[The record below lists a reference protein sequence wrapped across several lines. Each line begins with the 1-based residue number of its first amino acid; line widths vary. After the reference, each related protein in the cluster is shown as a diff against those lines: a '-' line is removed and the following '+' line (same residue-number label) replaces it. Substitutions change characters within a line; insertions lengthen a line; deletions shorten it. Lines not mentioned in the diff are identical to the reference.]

1 MEARMPVSLRRSMV
15 AGAMVLAGSLLAGPA
30 LRAEDNG
37 DGPVE
42 PECPTWKTCDARC
55 GATPPVLDGSP
66 EADAA
71 FDEYQECTN
80 RCLREVFDCITQQAQ
95 VTPPVD
101 GGVLDPGDPVLP
113 GKVILPDR
121 FDNVLDPVFED
132 IVYLEPGQSVSSADT
147 NGDGGVNMSDALVI
161 FNYLFSGG
169 RAPWTIMIGGYVR
182 TETTPQLSSDGLR
195 LIIDGNLVLTSGDT
209 DANGKLDMVDPLRI
223 LNHLFSDGKK
233 PVEIWTRPL
242 RLPPIDDLPDRL
254 PPIDRLPP
262 EEPEEPDPLPPRDRF
277 EPRLPPIDA
286 IFE

>member
-1 MEARMPVSLRRSMV
+1 MKKLMSASLRRSMV
-15 AGAMVLAGSLLAGPA
+15 AGAMVLTGSLLVSTGPA

-42 PECPTWKTCDARC
+42 SECPTWKTCDARC

-71 FDEYQECTN
+71 FDAYQECTN
-80 RCLREVFDCITQQAQ
+80 KCLREVFDCITQQASL
-95 VTPPVD
+95 PPVD
-101 GGVLDPGDPVLP
+101 GGVLDPGDPVLDR
-113 GKVILPDR
+113 GHVILPE
-121 FDNVLDPVFED
+121 NVLDTVLEQT
-132 IVYLEPGQSVSSADT
+132 IVYLEPGQLVSSADT
-147 NGDGGVNMSDALVI
+147 NGDEVVNMSDALLI

-169 RAPWTIMIGGYVR
+169 AAPWTIMIGGYVR
-182 TETTPQLSSDGLR
+182 TETSPQLSADGLR

-209 DANGKLDMVDPLRI
+209 DASGSLDMVDPLRI
-223 LNHLFSDGKK
+223 LNHLFSDGKQ

-262 EEPEEPDPLPPRDRF
+262 EEEPDPLPPIDRF
-277 EPRLPPIDA
+277 EPRLPPIDVIA
-286 IFE
+286 G